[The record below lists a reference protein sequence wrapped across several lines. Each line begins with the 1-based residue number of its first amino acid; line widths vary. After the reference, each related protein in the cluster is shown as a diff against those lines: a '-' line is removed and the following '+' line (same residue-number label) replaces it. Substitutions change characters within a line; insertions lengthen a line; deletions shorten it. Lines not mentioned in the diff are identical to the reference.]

1 MIKTISEIIGF
12 VAASLTTVAYLPQ
25 VIKTIRLKKTNEI
38 SLLMYVLFCM
48 GLLSWLI
55 YGVLITNMP
64 LILAN
69 GISLSLAMIIL
80 ILKIRLG

>member
-25 VIKTIRLKKTNEI
+25 VVKTIRLKKTNEI
-38 SLLMYVLFCM
+38 SLMMYILFCV

-55 YGVLITNMP
+55 YGLLITNMP